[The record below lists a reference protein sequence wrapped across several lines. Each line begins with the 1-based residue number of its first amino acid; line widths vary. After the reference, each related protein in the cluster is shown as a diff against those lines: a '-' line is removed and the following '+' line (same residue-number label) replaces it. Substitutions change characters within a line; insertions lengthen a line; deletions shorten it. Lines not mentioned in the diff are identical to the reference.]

1 MYIFAACVKS
11 WKKIRPNRPI
21 LWRSGA
27 LVIISEND
35 SRFFK
40 RYGNTQ
46 FRYATIYIIIT
57 FVVLLFL
64 NIYSSDRSQELFY
77 RSKKA
82 SMIERCLITAA
93 DIAEIEVL
101 NTATVTEAVNQ
112 MSNLKVTRMLITDH
126 TGQIIYDSTGA
137 TGIGSYALLPEI
149 LQALKS
155 NNVFSWSYHDSCM
168 VSKAATPIY
177 SYGTLTG
184 CIYIM
189 ERDDQQGA
197 LMASLQRNILS
208 LTLVLEVA
216 VIIFSVF
223 FSTRFSRRM
232 KRIRTSMRIIRNG
245 DYSHKVNVG
254 GRDELTLLGDEFNDL
269 TEKLN
274 TSEGKRR
281 QFVSDA
287 SHELKTPLAS
297 IKLLS
302 DSILQNDMDM
312 ETVKEFVGDIGNEAE
327 RLNRM
332 SSKLLS
338 LSRIESMDDADNE
351 IINIVPTAER
361 VVRMLS
367 SIAQQSQVTIITD
380 FQQDSPV
387 LIPED
392 DLYQILFNLAEN
404 GIKYNVPGGKL
415 TILLNRQEDNAVIAV
430 IDTGVGIPDEAIG
443 HVFERFFRVDKARS
457 RKSGGSGLGLS
468 IVKNMVEKNGG
479 SIQVES
485 VPQRGSSFTVTF
497 PIFDTEADD

>member
-1 MYIFAACVKS
+1 
-11 WKKIRPNRPI
+11 
-21 LWRSGA
+21 
-27 LVIISEND
+27 
-35 SRFFK
+35 
-40 RYGNTQ
+40 
-46 FRYATIYIIIT
+46 
-57 FVVLLFL
+57 
-64 NIYSSDRSQELFY
+64 
-77 RSKKA
+77 
-82 SMIERCLITAA
+82 
-93 DIAEIEVL
+93 
-101 NTATVTEAVNQ
+101 
-112 MSNLKVTRMLITDH
+112 
-126 TGQIIYDSTGA
+126 
-137 TGIGSYALLPEI
+137 
-149 LQALKS
+149 
-155 NNVFSWSYHDSCM
+155 
-168 VSKAATPIY
+168 
-177 SYGTLTG
+177 
-184 CIYIM
+184 
-189 ERDDQQGA
+189 
-197 LMASLQRNILS
+197 
-208 LTLVLEVA
+208 
-216 VIIFSVF
+216 
-223 FSTRFSRRM
+223 
-232 KRIRTSMRIIRNG
+232 
-245 DYSHKVNVG
+245 
-254 GRDELTLLGDEFNDL
+254 
-269 TEKLN
+269 
-274 TSEGKRR
+274 
-281 QFVSDA
+281 
-287 SHELKTPLAS
+287 
-297 IKLLS
+297 
-302 DSILQNDMDM
+302 
-312 ETVKEFVGDIGNEAE
+312 
-327 RLNRM
+327 M